1 MYLVDCL
8 VHPVES
14 TLQRDLFADVLPA
27 RNSAWPIMNAQEIL
41 VEWKREP
48 AVSRAALDT
57 QWHSVLVEY
66 VSPGE

>member
-8 VHPVES
+8 VNPVES
-14 TLQRDLFADVLPA
+14 MLQRDLFADVLPA
-27 RNSAWPIMNAQEIL
+27 QNSAWPIMNAQEIL

-57 QWHSVLVEY
+57 Q
-66 VSPGE
+66 